1 MFKFVH
7 TADVHLDSPLKSLSL
22 RDPEA
27 GEAIANATRQSFSG
41 IIDLCLEEGADA
53 LLIAGDL
60 YDGDMNSVK
69 TAGFFAAEMRR
80 LNEGGVQVFI
90 VKGNHDAESKVTRH
104 LVLPEN
110 VHIFSARGETVDLQN
125 YGIAVHG
132 LSFKNISAPDS
143 LLPMYPAPIA
153 ERINIGLLHTSL
165 AGYAEHDSY
174 SPCSVQ
180 NLIDFGYDYWA
191 LGHIH
196 KRTVHHQ
203 STPVIVMPGIPQGR
217 SIKESGP
224 KSVTIGFVHDNG
236 QIDIEER
243 PVQVAQFERIEVD
256 VSGLS
261 DMRDLVECL
270 DIAFGEAVP
279 RIECGLLVARLNLV
293 GSTPLAPRLERD
305 LDLVLEE
312 ARQAAARAGKAF
324 VELVELD
331 VSNESQGRQSTLPID
346 ELASLMKVDELQATK
361 EHLRQILDPLTS
373 KLPLEVRNALA
384 PSGTIEGEMLNE
396 WARRGMQKV
405 IARLVIDDRESQ

>member
-27 GEAIANATRQSFSG
+27 GEVIANATRQSFSG

-125 YGIAVHG
+125 YGIAIHG

-143 LLPMYPAPIA
+143 LLPMYPAPMA

-203 STPVIVMPGIPQGR
+203 SAPVIVMPGIPQGR

-270 DIAFGEAVP
+270 DIALGEAVP

-361 EHLRQILDPLTS
+361 EQLRQILDPLTS

>member
-22 RDPEA
+22 RDPEV
-27 GEAIANATRQSFSG
+27 GELISNATRQSFSG
-41 IIDLCLEEGADA
+41 IVDLCLEEDVDA

-110 VHIFSARGETVDLQN
+110 VHVFSTRGETVDLQKF
-125 YGIAVHG
+125 GIAVHG
-132 LSFKNISAPDS
+132 LSFKDVSAPDS

-203 STPVIVMPGIPQGR
+203 SAPVIVMPGIPQGR
-217 SIKESGP
+217 SVKESGP
-224 KSVTIGFVHDNG
+224 KSVTIGVVHDNG

-243 PVQVAQFERIEVD
+243 LVQVAQFERIEVD

-270 DIAFGEAVP
+270 DVAFGEAASS
-279 RIECGLLVARLNLV
+279 IECGFLVARLNLV

-312 ARQAAARAGKAF
+312 ARQAATRAEKTF
-324 VELVELD
+324 VELVEID
-331 VSNESQGRQSTLPID
+331 VSTESQDDPSALPIN
-346 ELASLMKVDELQATK
+346 ELASLMKADELQATK
-361 EHLRQILDPLTS
+361 EHLRQVLIPLIS
-373 KLPLEVRNALA
+373 KLPLEVRDALA
-384 PSGTIEGEMLNE
+384 PSGATENEMLDA
-396 WARRGMQKV
+396 WGRRGMKKV
-405 IARLVIDDRESQ
+405 IARLMTDDRESR

>member
-22 RDPEA
+22 RDPEV
-27 GEAIANATRQSFSG
+27 GELISNATRQSFSG
-41 IIDLCLEEGADA
+41 IVDLCLEEDVDA

-110 VHIFSARGETVDLQN
+110 VHVFSTRGETVDLQKF
-125 YGIAVHG
+125 GIAVHG
-132 LSFKNISAPDS
+132 LSFKDASAPDS

-191 LGHIH
+191 LGHVH

-203 STPVIVMPGIPQGR
+203 SAPVIVMPGIPQGR
-217 SIKESGP
+217 SVKESGP
-224 KSVTIGFVHDNG
+224 KSVTIGVIHDNG

-243 PVQVAQFERIEVD
+243 LVQVAQFERIEVD

-270 DIAFGEAVP
+270 DVAFGEAASS
-279 RIECGLLVARLNLV
+279 IECGFLVARLNLV

-305 LDLVLEE
+305 RDLVLEE
-312 ARQAAARAGKAF
+312 ARQAATRAGKTF
-324 VELVELD
+324 VELVEID
-331 VSNESQGRQSTLPID
+331 VSTESQDDPSALPIN
-346 ELASLMKVDELQATK
+346 ELASLMKADELQATK
-361 EHLRQILDPLTS
+361 EHLRQVLVPLIS
-373 KLPLEVRNALA
+373 KLPLEVRDALA
-384 PSGTIEGEMLNE
+384 PSGATENEMLDA
-396 WARRGMQKV
+396 WGRRGMKKV
-405 IARLVIDDRESQ
+405 IARLMTDDRESR